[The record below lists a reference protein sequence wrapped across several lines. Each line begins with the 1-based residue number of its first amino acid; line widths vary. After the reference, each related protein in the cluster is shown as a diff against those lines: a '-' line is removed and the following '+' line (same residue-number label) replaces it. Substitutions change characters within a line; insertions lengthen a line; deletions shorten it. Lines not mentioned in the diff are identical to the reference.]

1 MTGEHLATATT
12 TVHARATAVWS
23 ALTDPTKIKQY
34 LFGSEVTSEWKVGS
48 PITYTGEWEGESYT
62 DHGTI
67 LDLTEPKL
75 FRSTYFSPLGGKQDI
90 PENYHTITWVLTEHG
105 KRTTVEV
112 TQDNN
117 ESDDAARRA
126 EANWKG
132 VLGELKKLLEST

>member
-12 TVHARATAVWS
+12 TVHAPAMAVWS

-48 PITYTGEWEGESYT
+48 SISYAGEWEGERYT

-67 LDLTEPKL
+67 LDLTAPKL

-90 PENYHTITWVLTEHG
+90 PENYHTITWMLTEHG
-105 KRTTVEV
+105 ERTTVEV